1 MVNPEPLRQ
10 TSISDEQMRPETKK
24 KLLVFA
30 KLGANF
36 MIAPFY
42 LPYGR
47 HEDLD
52 LEVDPSRS
60 MMAFILCTTNTEQI
74 PKAFLFKAR

>member
-1 MVNPEPLRQ
+1 ML
-10 TSISDEQMRPETKK
+10 
-24 KLLVFA
+24 
-30 KLGANF
+30 
-36 MIAPFY
+36 APFY

>member
-1 MVNPEPLRQ
+1 MVSPEPLRQ
-10 TSISDEQMRPETKK
+10 TSISDGRTRLETRK
-24 KLLVFA
+24 KLLEFA
-30 KLGANF
+30 KLGIIF
-36 MIAPFY
+36 MIAPFH
-42 LPYGR
+42 LSYGR

>member
-1 MVNPEPLRQ
+1 MVSPEPLRQ

-24 KLLVFA
+24 KLLVFETI
-30 KLGANF
+30 GANF
-36 MIAPFY
+36 MLAPFY

-60 MMAFILCTTNTEQI
+60 MIAFILCTTNTEQI

>member
-1 MVNPEPLRQ
+1 MVSPEPLRQ

-30 KLGANF
+30 KLGTIF
-36 MIAPFY
+36 MIAPFH